1 MKTVGLEISSSSNC
15 GPENMNELLLVSRGT
30 RESLH
35 CG

>member
-1 MKTVGLEISSSSNC
+1 MKTAGLEISSSSNC